1 MAVDKIVTKLGG
13 GAMKLLRLTPAGTRL
28 AKRIEDAV
36 DPNTIRRA
44 VNEGKR
50 YLQGKPSQ
58 AAQARARRE
67 GESLRSAVGAKP
79 KTKPPRV
86 PVGSTSKPT
95 TSRAGQAQNLA
106 NAQARSG
113 IAAAAREA
121 AKKGAKPKGK
131 PVASSRTQ
139 GKGAPRSTTTS
150 AARQA
155 AKRKPQ
161 ETSKPTTS
169 RAGQAQNLANAQAQ
183 AAIGAA
189 ARRANPTA
197 AVRPK
202 VSAGGGGGA
211 GGKPPSKVAV
221 GAGLGLIGGGIGAA
235 ALLAKKRAEKK
246 AKGKGAPRSTLTSSA
261 RQAARNTTKP
271 SKKPLKT
278 SLRAARAA
286 GDLYY
291 RNPKTGKKMAAV
303 LASDLKPGQSLT
315 QYINKKENKTPRTPR
330 PRRKPTQKPRGL

>member
-1 MAVDKIVTKLGG
+1 MAVDKIVTKLSG

-28 AKRIEDAV
+28 AKKIEDAV
-36 DPNTIRRA
+36 DPNAIRQA
-44 VNEGKR
+44 VARGKQ

-79 KTKPPRV
+79 KPKPVRV
-86 PVGSTSKPT
+86 PVGSTSKPKPK
-95 TSRAGQAQNLA
+95 TSRGGT
-106 NAQARSG
+106 S
-113 IAAAAREA
+113 AAAR
-121 AKKGAKPKGK
+121 KP
-131 PVASSRTQ
+131 
-139 GKGAPRSTTTS
+139 KGAPRSTITS

-161 ETSKPTTS
+161 KTSKPTTS
-169 RAGQAQNLANAQAQ
+169 RAGQMQNLANAQAQ

-202 VSAGGGGGA
+202 VRAGGGGA
-211 GGKPPSKVAV
+211 GGKPPSKLAI
-221 GAGLGLIGGGIGAA
+221 GAGLGLVGAGIGAA

-246 AKGKGAPRSTLTSSA
+246 GAPRSTLTSAAS
-261 RQAARNTTKP
+261 QAAKKVSKP
-271 SKKPLKT
+271 SKKPFKT

-291 RNPKTGKKMAAV
+291 KDPETGRKMAAV
-303 LASDLKPGQSLT
+303 FKSDLKPGQSLT
-315 QYINKKENKTPRTPR
+315 QYINDKEGKTSRAGR
-330 PRRKPTQKPRGL
+330 PRSKPTPPKSTRG

>member
-1 MAVDKIVTKLGG
+1 
-13 GAMKLLRLTPAGTRL
+13 MKLLRLTPAGTRL
-28 AKRIEDAV
+28 AKKIEDAV
-36 DPNTIRRA
+36 DPNAIRQA
-44 VNEGKR
+44 VARGKQ

-79 KTKPPRV
+79 KPKPVRV
-86 PVGSTSKPT
+86 PVGSTSKPKPK
-95 TSRAGQAQNLA
+95 TSRGGT
-106 NAQARSG
+106 S
-113 IAAAAREA
+113 AAAR
-121 AKKGAKPKGK
+121 KP
-131 PVASSRTQ
+131 
-139 GKGAPRSTTTS
+139 KGAPRSTITS

-161 ETSKPTTS
+161 KTSKPTTS
-169 RAGQAQNLANAQAQ
+169 RAGQMQNLANAQAQ

-202 VSAGGGGGA
+202 VRAGGGGA
-211 GGKPPSKVAV
+211 GGKPPSKLAI
-221 GAGLGLIGGGIGAA
+221 GAGLGLVGAGIGAA

-246 AKGKGAPRSTLTSSA
+246 GAPRSTLTSAAS
-261 RQAARNTTKP
+261 QAAKKVSKPSQAAKKVSKP
-271 SKKPLKT
+271 SKKPFKT

-291 RNPKTGKKMAAV
+291 KDPETGRKMAAV
-303 LASDLKPGQSLT
+303 FKSDLKPGQSLT
-315 QYINKKENKTPRTPR
+315 QYINDKEGKTSRAGR
-330 PRRKPTQKPRGL
+330 PRSKPTPPKSTRG